1 MISAAGIMWYSS
13 NSPRNQLIKQY
24 NMFLLDSSG
33 GKKLSE
39 VMREFRDDNNTID
52 DAIRILLYCN
62 PKESLPVIRK
72 LLKDRN
78 PEVRASAINAL
89 AGMRD
94 EESLPVIRELLK
106 DKNTGAKITAIT
118 ALSGIRDKESIPE
131 IRKHLNDE
139 DAGVR
144 TTSIYALSQ
153 MGDKE
158 SAPEIRRFLNDKNE
172 WLRNAAINA
181 IIEFKDR
188 ESIPLLKE
196 LLKHDGVDMIYAAT
210 LEQLGVP
217 YEEIA
222 ELKWKGPVTKA
233 DIVKLRQQLHNK
245 NLSIQHNA
253 LYWIIKLNDKESIP
267 DLIILI
273 SEASDF
279 ESRLGALTT
288 LGLWEAKE
296 AIPQIKE
303 LLKDKEEWMRKE
315 AEVTLKKLGV
325 SDSEIQKAKEGK

>member
-1 MISAAGIMWYSS
+1 MSRTIIIIIGLACAVISAAGIMWYSS

-72 LLKDRN
+72 
-78 PEVRASAINAL
+78 
-89 AGMRD
+89 
-94 EESLPVIRELLK
+94 LLK